1 MVSCTSE
8 EASRFRN
15 QLRDELP
22 AARADL
28 VGRLRELGLTIVDS
42 EAPFVL
48 VDTSSIS
55 GESVRLPLADR
66 GFAVRRGETFPGLG
80 PSWIRLAVRDTK
92 THAELA
98 RAISDLTAHQ
108 PKEN

>member
-1 MVSCTSE
+1 MLDEQLVGSL
-8 EASRFRN
+8 
-15 QLRDELP
+15 LRDVGP
-22 AARADL
+22 ARHLADRDL
-28 VGRLRELGLTIVDS
+28 LGVRIL
-42 EAPFVL
+42 
-48 VDTSSIS
+48 DTSSIS